1 MLCVCIM
8 VFILGV
14 MWRSEVKLE
23 ESVLFVHYVGPGD
36 GAAVVSLAAGAHV
49 YEPISLFYSLIFL
62 PPFLSYFS
70 YCLRGGACMGLPLPL
85 PAWSTC
91 MIFPLLLHAWG
102 MHIGLPLPLS
112 ACGTRVTST
121 SPIACM
127 GCGVGLTLPLHEWGC
142 AYGPPSPI
150 ACMGCAHGSHSP
162 LSAWGT
168 RMGLTLLLH
177 A

>member
-1 MLCVCIM
+1 MKSFLFYLFMLCVCIM

-23 ESVLFVHYVGPGD
+23 EWVLFVHYVGPGD
-36 GAAVVSLAAGAHV
+36 GAAVVSLAAGAHT
-49 YEPISLFYSLIFL
+49 YEPISLFCSLIFL

-70 YCLRGGACMGLPLPL
+70 YCLRGGVCMGLPLPL

-91 MIFPLLLHAWG
+91 MTFPLLLHAWS

-127 GCGVGLTLPLHEWGC
+127 GC
-142 AYGPPSPI
+142 
-150 ACMGCAHGSHSP
+150 ACGSHSP
-162 LSAWGT
+162 IA
-168 RMGLTLLLH
+168 
-177 A
+177 